1 MLDSCK
7 ILNWMTT
14 DSRNWVD
21 AKVASTPDSFKLVNA
36 SCILHAKAHGP
47 ILLAIELLIGDDV
60 ADS

>member
-1 MLDSCK
+1 
-7 ILNWMTT
+7 MTT

>member
-1 MLDSCK
+1 
-7 ILNWMTT
+7 MTT

-21 AKVASTPDSFKLVNA
+21 AKVDSFKLVNA